1 MKRPMLPKLYG
12 SVLVGALLASSAAFA
27 QQSYAGTK
35 LTVASMN
42 DPFATALV
50 KLAPK
55 FTALTGIEVKVD
67 ILSYPELLSK
77 LTADFVGKSR
87 NYDVVTMDVV
97 WAGQFAEAG
106 YTVALN
112 DLMKRDAAQ
121 LDLADIYPNVLKG
134 LGQYKGKQVAFPFAA
149 YSNVLVYRKDV
160 FDQAGIKTPDTMS
173 ELIADAAKITDPAK
187 NIYGWA
193 GNGRKGAPAAQDW
206 MQYNAQIGGSI
217 LGPDGKPTLNSAA
230 NVQSLTIYRDL
241 FNKSA
246 PPGASNYDW
255 AARHEAYRQ
264 GIIASHQTWSIS
276 LASYENPEI
285 SKVVGKTK
293 VVLAPTE
300 AGMPKVYGMGGWAL
314 GINASID
321 DKKQAA
327 SWEFIKWAGSAPVQ
341 KDMLDMGV
349 GVFTRKSTVQN
360 PEMQAKY
367 EFLKVIDVALTNAD
381 ADFRPRIPQYPQ
393 LQDVLGTAVNAVVA
407 ANADPKTALDE
418 AQAKAL
424 KLF

>member
-1 MKRPMLPKLYG
+1 MKRNMLRKLHG
-12 SVLVGALLASSAAFA
+12 SVITGVLLASSSSFA
-27 QQSYAGTK
+27 QQPYAGTK
-35 LTVASMN
+35 IVVASMN

-55 FTALTGIEVKVD
+55 FTEQTGIDVKVD

-77 LTADFVGKSR
+77 LTADFVGKGK
-87 NYDVVTMDVV
+87 NYDVVTMDIV
-97 WAGQFAEAG
+97 WAGQFAESG
-106 YTVALN
+106 YTVNLN
-112 DLMKRDAAQ
+112 DWMKRDAAQ
-121 LDLADIYPNVLKG
+121 LDLSDIYPNVLNG
-134 LGQYKGKQVAFPFAA
+134 LGNYKGKQIAFPFAA
-149 YSNVLVYRKDV
+149 YSNVLVYRKDL
-160 FDQAGIKTPDTMS
+160 FEQAGLKTPDTMS
-173 ELIADAAKITDPAK
+173 ELIDDATKITDPAK

-217 LGPDGKPTLNSAA
+217 LGADGKPTLNSAE
-230 NVQSLTIYRDL
+230 NVKSLTIYRDL

-246 PPGASNYDW
+246 PPGATNYDW

-300 AGMPKVYGMGGWAL
+300 AGMPKLYGMGGWAL

-321 DKKQAA
+321 EKKQAA
-327 SWEFIKWAGSAPVQ
+327 GWEFIKWAGSAAVQ
-341 KDMLDMGV
+341 KNMLEMGV
-349 GVFTRKSTVQN
+349 GVFTRKSTVLD
-360 PEMQAKY
+360 PELQAKY

-393 LQDVLGTAVNAVVA
+393 LQDFLGTAVNAVIVS
-407 ANADPKTALDE
+407 NADPKSALDE